1 MQPAT
6 RYARSGE
13 FNIAYQV
20 CGEGPFDLVIVPGF
34 ISHVDLQWADPD
46 WARGLERLA
55 SFSRLITFDKRGT
68 GLSDPTTTL
77 PSLEERMDD
86 LRAVMDAAGSERAV
100 LFGYSEGGPV
110 SALFAATYPDR
121 VAALV
126 LFGAWAMMDERQ
138 RKSYDQ
144 LADAVD
150 HWGEGRLLGVMA
162 PSAAQNG
169 LGRHLT
175 GSFERAAASPSMARG
190 LLNATTY
197 NVAPVVG
204 NIRVPTLVVHRTGEF
219 LPVGGSRDLAAR
231 IPGAR
236 FLELDGVDHWWWI
249 GDTDRLLRE
258 IEEFLTGTPH
268 AHAPERALATV
279 LFSDVVGSTE
289 RAGELGD
296 RAWRELLERLD
307 GLVRR
312 NVDRMRGRVVK
323 TMGDGFLATFDGPTR
338 AIECAQALAREA
350 EVLGLRLRSG
360 VHTGECELIGDDI
373 GGMAVHIAAR
383 VSTTA
388 EPGEVLVSRTVK
400 DLVVG
405 SSLRLSDRGVHS
417 LKGVPGEWGLF
428 AVLSGEP
435 VVVDA
440 TGDDPPTLTQR
451 VTVRTALRFPRL
463 ARPVVRFSR
472 RVASQ

>member
-312 NVDRMRGRVVK
+312 NVDRMRGEGPRCR
-323 TMGDGFLATFDGPTR
+323 FEPATVRPR
-338 AIECAQALAREA
+338 CAQPQGRAR
-350 EVLGLRLRSG
+350 
-360 VHTGECELIGDDI
+360 
-373 GGMAVHIAAR
+373 GM
-383 VSTTA
+383 
-388 EPGEVLVSRTVK
+388 G
-400 DLVVG
+400 
-405 SSLRLSDRGVHS
+405 SLRRL
-417 LKGVPGEWGLF
+417 
-428 AVLSGEP
+428 
-435 VVVDA
+435 
-440 TGDDPPTLTQR
+440 
-451 VTVRTALRFPRL
+451 VR
-463 ARPVVRFSR
+463 
-472 RVASQ
+472 